1 MAWPSLRGKREQ
13 VEHHRQMRLESFDEN
28 GHRLARLQRTV
39 RRRPEALGDLRPHAS
54 YAREE
59 ELLLGGEVSV
69 EGPLRD
75 LCGAAD
81 VVDSHLRV
89 PVARERRRAGV
100 EKARR
105 LRRDEAARQPGVHEV
120 VPHLRPERAPCGQLK
135 QLGEDSPDGRE
146 RKTAPLAQQP
156 DEAEALDVAR
166 VVEEPVRRDPS
177 RRRKQARRDV
187 VANRRGRDS
196 GPGNELGHRETL
208 HHGRDTCE
216 ECAGLDRV
224 GAVRKV
230 ALVTDSSTCLP
241 PDLIEALAIRV
252 VPITVHLPD
261 VDRVDGSDQL
271 SRRISEAVERDQ
283 YVRSSHPFITDYLA
297 AIEDCGTP
305 TVVVVTP
312 AMEFAGMYRNAA
324 LAAELSRAT
333 AVAVDSRTAAAGQ
346 ALVVLAGAEAA
357 DRGADLDE
365 VLAVIEDASR
375 RVDLVASLE
384 ALGPLRRSRRVPSN
398 ALRRLGLEGQRSVF
412 RMRDGGVEPLRE
424 AATAELALEAIREA
438 WSSCPAPGPERCTVF
453 HADCPDLAAS
463 LTAAIGR
470 VDFVSGFS
478 AAMQIHTG
486 RGVVG
491 AAWLEPPD
499 GRT

>member
-1 MAWPSLRGKREQ
+1 
-13 VEHHRQMRLESFDEN
+13 
-28 GHRLARLQRTV
+28 
-39 RRRPEALGDLRPHAS
+39 
-54 YAREE
+54 
-59 ELLLGGEVSV
+59 
-69 EGPLRD
+69 
-75 LCGAAD
+75 
-81 VVDSHLRV
+81 
-89 PVARERRRAGV
+89 
-100 EKARR
+100 
-105 LRRDEAARQPGVHEV
+105 
-120 VPHLRPERAPCGQLK
+120 
-135 QLGEDSPDGRE
+135 
-146 RKTAPLAQQP
+146 
-156 DEAEALDVAR
+156 
-166 VVEEPVRRDPS
+166 
-177 RRRKQARRDV
+177 
-187 VANRRGRDS
+187 
-196 GPGNELGHRETL
+196 
-208 HHGRDTCE
+208 
-216 ECAGLDRV
+216 V

-241 PDLIEALAIRV
+241 LDLVEALAIRV

-297 AIEDCGTP
+297 AIEDCGTAA
-305 TVVVVTP
+305 VVVVTP

-357 DRGADLDE
+357 ARGAPLDE

-384 ALGPLRRSRRVPSN
+384 ALEPIRRSRRVPSN
-398 ALRRLGLEGQRSVF
+398 ALRRLGLEGTRSVF
-412 RMRDGGVEPLRE
+412 RMRDGGVEPLGDV
-424 AATAELALEAIREA
+424 ATADLALEAIREA
-438 WSSCPAPGPERCTVF
+438 WSCCPPPGPERCTVF
-453 HADCPDLAAS
+453 HADCPDLAAR
-463 LTAAIGR
+463 LEATIGR

-491 AAWLEPPD
+491 AAWLEPSD
-499 GRT
+499 GG